1 MMNMIL
7 FGNNKILLILTIIL
21 MNIVSS
27 AVSLENKI
35 IIKVNNEIITNID
48 IKNEINY
55 LKALNVDI
63 KNLSNQEIEKIAKKS
78 LIREK
83 IRKLELLNYT
93 KKIEIDEKYK
103 NNILKSRYSKLGI
116 NSKNE
121 FLKYLYGYNLKIT
134 EIEKKISI
142 QAIWNQLI
150 FSKFSNKVK
159 IDKNEL
165 QKRISIE
172 NNKNI
177 KNYLMSEILFNVE
190 SNNNLKKKFDEIK
203 NSILNVGFENAA
215 LIYSVSDSSKIG
227 GRLGWIK
234 ESSLNKDIQNN
245 LSKLNINDIT
255 DPKVV
260 PGGFLILKIQDI
272 RFDKVEVD
280 IEKELKILTRLETN
294 RQLSQYSNIYYNKIK
309 KNFQVDEL

>member
-1 MMNMIL
+1 MIL
-7 FGNNKILLILTIIL
+7 FGNNRILLFLTLIL
-21 MNIVSS
+21 MNIMSS
-27 AVSLENKI
+27 ALSLENKI
-35 IIKVNNEIITNID
+35 VMKVNNEIITNID

-55 LKALNVDI
+55 LKALNI
-63 KNLSNQEIEKIAKKS
+63 NIQNLNNQEIETIAKRS

-83 IRKLELLNYT
+83 VRKLELLNYT
-93 KKIEIDEKYK
+93 KKIEIDEKFK
-103 NNILKSRYSKLGI
+103 DNILRSKYSKLGI

-121 FLKYLYGYNLKIT
+121 FSKYLNRYNLKIT

-142 QAIWNQLI
+142 QALWNQLI

-159 IDKNEL
+159 IDENEL
-165 QKRISIE
+165 QKRIS
-172 NNKNI
+172 NKSI

-190 SNNNLKKKFDEIK
+190 NNNDLKKKFDEIK
-203 NSILNVGFENAA
+203 NSILNVGFENTA

-227 GRLGWIK
+227 GKLGWIK

-245 LSKLNINDIT
+245 LSKLNVNDIT

-260 PGGFLILKIQDI
+260 PGGFLILMIQDI
-272 RFDKVEVD
+272 RFDKVEID
-280 IEKELKILTRLETN
+280 IEKELKILTQIETN
-294 RQLSQYSNIYYNKIK
+294 KQLNQYSNIYYNKIK